1 MCCGR
6 RFIENS
12 GNFMFKDV
20 KGGFVTVTQNF
31 MEDELGGIWRLKDE
45 CGNRHIVKFNNSS
58 KSDFF
63 VIDGMIQLRQFY
75 GLTGSHLL
83 LFGYKGNKKFRL
95 TVFKKEVEEYSF
107 PAFHSQSRKPK
118 TQKFVV
124 TLTKYT
130 ASKSELLLKKDF
142 AEFMRGCKQ
151 HKSLYFMGP
160 SSSFV
165 PCKLLNWEGRRS
177 SVKFGSGWKK
187 FCADS
192 GFKAGDVLTFE
203 CKDAKK
209 SRIIFV
215 TKTSK

>member
-1 MCCGR
+1 
-6 RFIENS
+6 
-12 GNFMFKDV
+12 MFKDV
-20 KGGFVTVTQNF
+20 KGGFGTVTLNF
-31 MEDELGGIWRLKDE
+31 MERYAEVDPKFVKQFKDELGGIWRLKDE
-45 CGNRHIVKFNNSS
+45 CGNRHIVKFNNSVTS
-58 KSDFF
+58 HF

-75 GLTGSHLL
+75 GLTGSNLL
-83 LFGYKGNKKFRL
+83 LFSYKGNNKFRL

-107 PAFHSQSRKPK
+107 PAFHSQSSKPK
-118 TQKFVV
+118 PKKFVV

-130 ASKSELLLKKDF
+130 ASESELKDF

-160 SSSFV
+160 SASFV
-165 PCKLLNWEGRRS
+165 PCKLLIWEGRRS
-177 SVKFGSGWKK
+177 CVKFGSGWKK

-215 TKTSK
+215 TKTSN